1 MWLTIMTNEFGYFT
15 LAVGCFI
22 ILLAYSCYRLIKS
35 LDMQSP
41 TTGLSKFQLQVLTGV
56 TIGVSIISAYLLF
69 SGRTIFDIS
78 RFDWLFTNCEEFAK
92 TWSGYDD
99 YYLGENLW
107 QGQEYQDEAYGGC
120 RDAQFEAL
128 VNSSILIASV
138 STAIIASYFLQQK
151 STGDIKSSEI
161 EKVSSQTPSSTNNDE
176 TDSSDIVNGKVIP
189 TENPIQKPTKTSQIS
204 PIGPIEFDTEG
215 YEWSTD
221 KYERPIYRT
230 AGSAD
235 HWEIWEQ

>member
-1 MWLTIMTNEFGYFT
+1 M
-15 LAVGCFI
+15 
-22 ILLAYSCYRLIKS
+22 
-35 LDMQSP
+35 
-41 TTGLSKFQLQVLTGV
+41 
-56 TIGVSIISAYLLF
+56 SA
-69 SGRTIFDIS
+69 
-78 RFDWLFTNCEEFAK
+78 NCEEFAK
-92 TWSGYDD
+92 TWSLFGDAKYEGA
-99 YYLGENLW
+99 YYLGD
-107 QGQEYQDEAYGGC
+107 EYYDEVYEQC
-120 RDAQFEAL
+120 RDAKFAAL
-128 VNSSILIASV
+128 VNSLILIVSV
-138 STAIIASYFLQQK
+138 STALIASYFLQQM

-161 EKVSSQTPSSTNNDE
+161 EKVSSQTPSSTKNGK
-176 TDSSDIVNGKVIP
+176 TDSSNVVNGKVMP